1 MLSPSQTDSKHPAI
15 DMRQSLTEVTHDLE
29 DILQHLG
36 DAADDQAAS
45 IKEKAS
51 KALGSLRDL
60 EQQAQGR
67 LRAAGHDT
75 QKFVHENPWMVIAAT
90 TMAAYA
96 IGLLTR
102 SRH

>member
-1 MLSPSQTDSKHPAI
+1 MLSPSQADSKHPAA
-15 DMRQSLTEVTHDLE
+15 DVRHSLTEVTHDLE

-36 DAADDQAAS
+36 DAADGQAAG
-45 IKEKAS
+45 IKEKAG
-51 KALGSLRDL
+51 KALSSLRDL

-67 LRAAGHDT
+67 LLAAGHDT
-75 QKFVHENPWMVIAAT
+75 QKFVHENPWMVIAAAT
-90 TMAAYA
+90 LAAYA

>member
-1 MLSPSQTDSKHPAI
+1 MAI
-15 DMRQSLTEVTHDLE
+15 PLVCQSGV
-29 DILQHLG
+29 LG
-36 DAADDQAAS
+36 VVQQDGADGTVG
-45 IKEKAS
+45 